1 MILQTNFVDFFQNQ
15 NWTLVLK
22 SAFTLPIPFFQ
33 PTDLMKILKLYLLK
47 TYYGKTEF
55 LDENTW
61 LEKTEKRDFHFWN
74 QGYSNATYLQYY

>member
-1 MILQTNFVDFFQNQ
+1 
-15 NWTLVLK
+15 LVLK

-61 LEKTEKRDFHFWN
+61 LEKTEKRDFHF
-74 QGYSNATYLQYY
+74 